1 MKRFI
6 LGTCVLGSVW
16 AAVAQTPAPAP
27 AAAPAAINPRVAQFT
42 ELLRNAQG
50 ALESLLPEELITL
63 LQEGRDIGQPQM
75 VAGVLR
81 GYLSRRADPG
91 PRILRLAAE
100 NAKLVGDYPV
110 AASRYRQFLQIAPVD
125 ADSSLAAGELFQI
138 LSDYMGKSGEAWTA
152 NKEFGDKF
160 RQAALPKQYDGAY
173 LDGCFQT
180 RATAAMAKR
189 LLTIFSEKLPLEQE
203 RFAYWHH
210 LDGLISRLESVYP
223 GNADAIIPA
232 RALVPLIRAD
242 PTRQARL
249 AFLIE
254 NIAFHETRAG
264 RDASTLARAIE
275 PVIAAARTYL
285 DCAPT
290 ANTLRQVM
298 AALAGGPDLP
308 AVQGRQQGQPDSTIW
323 SAAAEQKSEFFVTT
337 GFSKLPE
344 AEQITFLN
352 WSWAWLPAGLATADQ
367 WIALGGKH
375 PQAFQKAVATA
386 RLPWITQATNMAV
399 YKAQAPFLA
408 GQTFYNAA
416 VINALAAAND
426 PNGSFQHLL
435 AQESWYLP
443 FLDERKNEA
452 FPYLVVTQLI
462 PAWVN
467 LKGLPTTTDRNAYAQ
482 EAQMAFLEG
491 LLLNSVMTPFSP
503 QHIRQALLNAW
514 NYCSTDAVRRNRFIA
529 ILGKLDWTPFVPA
542 PGVERREQI
551 FEAAR
556 TAFRGWSQTMRK
568 QAESLAGKA
577 SEADVKR
584 RVEMEA
590 VVNQIAKIEEAFQQ
604 AIAAKVDPARAPNQ
618 QCRDIAMLIQ
628 AVDAGDAAAYA
639 PLAKSLYASIR
650 EYQKNKTP
658 FGEALLEFLMTPR
671 ADALACLDAQID
683 ILADQL
689 AIRMDNT
696 TQRGALVCMRMIAKR
711 SGWGIDASG
720 VRPRAEDNELRDKL
734 AAVLAKAVQ
743 ARSTKDVWDGD
754 VFSWYRGLARRDGAQ
769 AQAVLAE
776 IIDRDIFTKNNIS
789 PSHASPVCS
798 YLWLVREFPV
808 LQSKYPS
815 QSWFDERMAAE
826 IKRTWKVDQ
835 SYWTYAGDTQKKVA
849 NAIAEKYASDTSYAV
864 YLGAPGKP
872 AVVSRDE
879 YNAALERIK
888 VASGAAYGDYQKK
901 VEAEFGKTRFD
912 SLAAGQL
919 SITEMPIKT
928 PEERKAF
935 FDKLRAYVVIAKNA
949 PYPLSMPA
957 LPQVSS
963 LKVDGPVPLKE
974 DEIQALAG
982 CLRYTRWTSYAP
994 TDESLIL
1001 LVNDGLLA
1009 RDKIAELLPL
1019 IPEMWRI
1026 AASQPRPNTMAV
1038 LGGIT
1043 SKLLQESKIVP
1054 AAAHSAIGLAV
1065 ADSRLPNDIR
1075 STLYAIR
1082 TKMQALVGEAAP
1094 VAMTDRRYTILT
1106 AQTHFQAGRTDS
1118 AWNLY
1123 NKNPSLAL
1131 TEFKDLDMSFLIWII
1146 QRLTELDQY
1155 EPAEKLAQTLLS
1167 WIEEAPQGFDTV
1179 TRAEMLIVYADI
1191 AFRRQQYP
1199 QAKAQYERVAAN
1211 KEFAD
1216 TQGGYRAELK
1226 IAEVDRL
1233 MKAFDAALER
1243 LGKLDRL
1250 NDASI
1255 QAEARYQ
1262 MALVAYDQ
1270 EDYGGA
1276 RDQLARVF
1284 TLSPNHIEATLL
1296 EGKVNVKTGK
1306 LVEGTDLRISPP
1318 AEEQNII
1325 PGRPFKVNLED
1336 KNLSIVRKATDIE
1349 MRVWTDSGDEEHF
1362 MLFPFGDSKTRF
1374 RGEIPT
1380 AMAGL
1385 VKGDHILQVLGGDK
1399 VHFGLSERFR
1409 KQANITRDTVGHLG
1423 VITDGAL
1430 FTSSGSM
1437 PTLEEQA
1444 RIVLETSLRGELEKS
1459 AQSEG
1464 NTSLLQ
1470 ALNAPKE
1477 GAGAEVVLSAVRS
1490 TTEIK
1495 PGNPV
1500 YIRVV
1505 DQDRNTTPQKDTI
1518 TVKAM
1523 ATSGDK
1529 VNRVVLTETDT
1540 HSGLFE
1546 GKLATLSAPATA
1558 FASDTLEGRDPT
1570 SVIVPDSTL
1579 LPWAGADDD
1588 NRSKTFTVDMKDNI
1602 AFGKLTLTA
1611 DVPSRKLKRFALET
1625 SMNGSSFSAVGSW
1638 PIAAAEWDGS
1648 LRLRLINYGLPATSI
1663 KGTTAAENMALIKDY
1678 FDVGRLQFDNPIAT
1692 MPGKMT
1698 GDLSQTARAA
1708 DAKLGGKSASGL
1720 TLAHLQG
1727 SFYVAKRQKRIF
1739 NVQTTRPPE
1748 TEPAA
1753 KILPTVKK
1761 YLAIDGAQ
1769 GLLQKGPNPESL
1781 GQIFTLTRGYHTLDL
1796 YALIPSDATEG
1807 DYQILWDVDA
1817 DPYVAPVPDTIFTSA
1832 EWPEHQAPPGFKPT
1846 EIKANANGTVFDV
1859 AFAPESRGRTLRL
1872 RIFDFE
1878 AARPEIRKIALTD
1891 VEGKQILPSKDN
1903 LIGMRTNDIL
1913 EIVPGD
1919 KITITYED
1927 TAALTPARKILES
1940 FLSATFFNASLQAYL
1955 IESDVTK
1962 DGERRALLMPN
1973 NRFRP
1978 DLPMAIMVTDP
1989 DADETA
1995 APDKVQV
2002 HVRSTITGNKT
2013 DLVLLETKPVSG
2025 AFAGRFFPIVDDP
2038 KRGADI
2044 KTSLEDDLVITY
2056 RDKENLDYG
2065 IPWDRVAQLQP
2076 PLEWMKS
2083 QMRVFDFSSKPL
2095 GENMV
2100 KKSATAQAA
2109 AKATDKKEVVTETIR
2124 PGYSLTGVR
2133 PESPIAKGPVKIPFC
2148 GTLTVELLNPYLAF
2162 SALSEAEISVQILP
2176 AGMQPA
2182 VANGAPF
2189 DPSLP
2194 GTIRYRAL
2202 LGGGGDGASVPLTYE
2217 QPKLI
2222 VDKFA
2227 GTVQDDGRYMFKI
2240 TTAPGSMDQM
2250 KMPTYQDPEEEGV
2263 EMGGFGVQC
2272 ITEDGKS
2279 AIITRKFPW
2288 PTLRVRPDDRL
2299 RVALNNAPAGAEP
2312 TWEVWDVTMFGDPM
2326 FDVMDQ
2332 RYQAPLTELYVGDR
2346 LYLRV
2351 VDLMAN
2357 RTMEKDTVDVSV
2369 VINGVEENANKVS
2382 LMETFENTGVYKSSL
2397 KLVYEG
2403 MTNETRMADEIG
2415 VPYGA
2420 TITLRYTD
2428 RDGRK
2433 LDRALS
2439 VFKGSD
2445 ALVMPF
2451 TKRFNDASVA
2461 VQTQFTMAESYF
2473 ELAKKYR
2480 ALKED
2485 EAARRTI
2492 AQGKK
2497 LLEEAIR
2504 DFPKTEFRA
2513 QADYLLANL
2522 AFEEAEQTVLPEKR
2536 SQLYREAVTRFADV
2550 ISGNAESEYAP
2561 KSQFKKALVYE
2572 KMGEIDTACEE
2583 YVKLSYRYP
2592 NHELV
2597 AETISRLGLYFFNKG
2612 RMIDKGVGEETDL
2625 LEKEKRKLQARA
2637 FYRTAAQVFGRLSA
2651 RFPDHK
2657 LAASTKVLSAENWL
2671 RAKEF
2676 DKAITTY
2683 EAVIAEKKGAPD
2695 LIAQSMYWCGDAYM
2709 QTLNPTGAYRMF
2721 KLCTWDYPETKWAR
2735 YARGKLTDK
2744 MFVEIDKADTK

>member
-1 MKRFI
+1 
-6 LGTCVLGSVW
+6 
-16 AAVAQTPAPAP
+16 
-27 AAAPAAINPRVAQFT
+27 
-42 ELLRNAQG
+42 
-50 ALESLLPEELITL
+50 
-63 LQEGRDIGQPQM
+63 
-75 VAGVLR
+75 
-81 GYLSRRADPG
+81 
-91 PRILRLAAE
+91 
-100 NAKLVGDYPV
+100 
-110 AASRYRQFLQIAPVD
+110 
-125 ADSSLAAGELFQI
+125 
-138 LSDYMGKSGEAWTA
+138 
-152 NKEFGDKF
+152 
-160 RQAALPKQYDGAY
+160 
-173 LDGCFQT
+173 
-180 RATAAMAKR
+180 
-189 LLTIFSEKLPLEQE
+189 
-203 RFAYWHH
+203 
-210 LDGLISRLESVYP
+210 
-223 GNADAIIPA
+223 
-232 RALVPLIRAD
+232 
-242 PTRQARL
+242 
-249 AFLIE
+249 
-254 NIAFHETRAG
+254 
-264 RDASTLARAIE
+264 
-275 PVIAAARTYL
+275 
-285 DCAPT
+285 
-290 ANTLRQVM
+290 
-298 AALAGGPDLP
+298 
-308 AVQGRQQGQPDSTIW
+308 
-323 SAAAEQKSEFFVTT
+323 
-337 GFSKLPE
+337 
-344 AEQITFLN
+344 
-352 WSWAWLPAGLATADQ
+352 
-367 WIALGGKH
+367 
-375 PQAFQKAVATA
+375 
-386 RLPWITQATNMAV
+386 
-399 YKAQAPFLA
+399 
-408 GQTFYNAA
+408 
-416 VINALAAAND
+416 
-426 PNGSFQHLL
+426 
-435 AQESWYLP
+435 
-443 FLDERKNEA
+443 
-452 FPYLVVTQLI
+452 
-462 PAWVN
+462 
-467 LKGLPTTTDRNAYAQ
+467 
-482 EAQMAFLEG
+482 
-491 LLLNSVMTPFSP
+491 
-503 QHIRQALLNAW
+503 
-514 NYCSTDAVRRNRFIA
+514 
-529 ILGKLDWTPFVPA
+529 
-542 PGVERREQI
+542 
-551 FEAAR
+551 
-556 TAFRGWSQTMRK
+556 
-568 QAESLAGKA
+568 
-577 SEADVKR
+577 
-584 RVEMEA
+584 
-590 VVNQIAKIEEAFQQ
+590 
-604 AIAAKVDPARAPNQ
+604 
-618 QCRDIAMLIQ
+618 
-628 AVDAGDAAAYA
+628 
-639 PLAKSLYASIR
+639 
-650 EYQKNKTP
+650 
-658 FGEALLEFLMTPR
+658 
-671 ADALACLDAQID
+671 
-683 ILADQL
+683 
-689 AIRMDNT
+689 
-696 TQRGALVCMRMIAKR
+696 
-711 SGWGIDASG
+711 
-720 VRPRAEDNELRDKL
+720 
-734 AAVLAKAVQ
+734 
-743 ARSTKDVWDGD
+743 
-754 VFSWYRGLARRDGAQ
+754 
-769 AQAVLAE
+769 
-776 IIDRDIFTKNNIS
+776 
-789 PSHASPVCS
+789 
-798 YLWLVREFPV
+798 
-808 LQSKYPS
+808 
-815 QSWFDERMAAE
+815 
-826 IKRTWKVDQ
+826 
-835 SYWTYAGDTQKKVA
+835 
-849 NAIAEKYASDTSYAV
+849 
-864 YLGAPGKP
+864 
-872 AVVSRDE
+872 
-879 YNAALERIK
+879 
-888 VASGAAYGDYQKK
+888 
-901 VEAEFGKTRFD
+901 
-912 SLAAGQL
+912 
-919 SITEMPIKT
+919 
-928 PEERKAF
+928 
-935 FDKLRAYVVIAKNA
+935 
-949 PYPLSMPA
+949 
-957 LPQVSS
+957 
-963 LKVDGPVPLKE
+963 
-974 DEIQALAG
+974 
-982 CLRYTRWTSYAP
+982 
-994 TDESLIL
+994 
-1001 LVNDGLLA
+1001 
-1009 RDKIAELLPL
+1009 
-1019 IPEMWRI
+1019 MWRI

-1038 LGGIT
+1038 LGGTT

-1065 ADSRLPNDIR
+1065 ADYRLPNDIR
-1075 STLYAIR
+1075 NALYAIR

-1094 VAMTDRRYTILT
+1094 VAKTDRRYNILT

-1118 AWNLY
+1118 AWDLY
-1123 NKNPSLAL
+1123 NKSPSLAL

-1146 QRLTELDQY
+1146 QRLTDLDQY

-1233 MKAFDAALER
+1233 MRAFEAALER

-1255 QAEARYQ
+1255 QAEARHQ

-1276 RDQLARVF
+1276 RDQIARVF
-1284 TLSPNHIEATLL
+1284 TLSPNHVEATLL

-1306 LVEGTDLRISPP
+1306 LIEGTDLRISPP
-1318 AEEQNII
+1318 ADEQNII

-1336 KNLSIVRKATDIE
+1336 RNLSIVRKATDIE

-1380 AMAGL
+1380 AMAGM

-1409 KQANITRDTVGHLG
+1409 KAANITRDTVGHLG

-1459 AQSEG
+1459 ARSEG

-1477 GAGAEVVLSAVRS
+1477 GAETNVVLSAVRS

-1495 PGNPV
+1495 PGNPI

-1540 HSGLFE
+1540 HSAVFE

-1579 LPWAGADDD
+1579 LPWAGADDN
-1588 NRSKTFTVDMKDNI
+1588 NRSKMFTVDMKDNI

-1611 DVPSRKLKRFALET
+1611 DVPSRKLKRFALQT
-1625 SMNGSSFSAVGSW
+1625 SMNGSSFSTVGSW
-1638 PIAAAEWDGS
+1638 PIAAADWDGS

-1663 KGTTAAENMALIKDY
+1663 NGVTAAESMALIKDY
-1678 FDVGRLQFDNPIAT
+1678 FDVGRMQFDNPIAI
-1692 MPGKMT
+1692 MPGTMT
-1698 GDLSQTARAA
+1698 GDLSQTVRAA
-1708 DAKLGGKSASGL
+1708 DAKLGGKSASGV

-1727 SFYVAKRQKRIF
+1727 SFYIAKRQRRMF
-1739 NVQTTRPPE
+1739 NVQSTRPPE
-1748 TEPAA
+1748 TDPTA
-1753 KILPTVKK
+1753 KIVPKAAM

-1769 GLLQKGPNPESL
+1769 GIPQKGENAESL
-1781 GQIFTLTRGYHTLDL
+1781 GKIYTLTRGYHTLDL
-1796 YALIPSDATEG
+1796 YALIPSDAPG
-1807 DYQILWDVDA
+1807 DYQILWDVEV
-1817 DPYVAPVPDTIFTSA
+1817 DPYVAPVPEAIFTPA

-1878 AARPEIRKIALTD
+1878 AAYPEIRKIALTD

-1927 TAALTPARKILES
+1927 TSALTPARKILES
-1940 FLSATFFNASLQAYL
+1940 FLSSTFFNASLQAYL

-1978 DLPMAIMVTDP
+1978 DLPMAIMVNDP

-2002 HVRSTITGNKT
+2002 HVSSTITGNKT
-2013 DLVLLETKPVSG
+2013 DLVMLETKPVSG
-2025 AFAGRFFPIVDDP
+2025 AFVSRFFPILDKP

-2044 KTSLEDDLVITY
+2044 TTSLEDDLVITY

-2065 IPWDRVAQLQP
+2065 IPWDRVVQLQP

-2083 QMRVFDFSSKPL
+2083 QMRVFDYSSKPL
-2095 GENMV
+2095 VETVV
-2100 KKSATAQAA
+2100 KKSATAPAA

-2182 VANGAPF
+2182 VTNGAPF

-2202 LGGGGDGASVPLTYE
+2202 LGGGGGGGVPLTYE
-2217 QPKLI
+2217 PPKLI

-2227 GTVQDDGRYMFKI
+2227 GSVQDDGRYIFNI
-2240 TTAPGSMDQM
+2240 ATAPGSLDQM

-2263 EMGGFGVQC
+2263 EMGGFGVGC

-2279 AIITRKFPW
+2279 ASITRKFPW

-2299 RVALNNAPAGAEP
+2299 RVALNSAPAGAEP
-2312 TWEVWDVTMFGDPM
+2312 TWEVWDVSMFGDPM
-2326 FDVMDQ
+2326 FDVLDQ
-2332 RYQAPLTELYVGDR
+2332 RYQVPLSELYVGDR

-2351 VDLMAN
+2351 VDLIAN
-2357 RTMEKDTVDVSV
+2357 RTNDKDTVDVSV
-2369 VINGVEENANKVS
+2369 VINGVEEKANKVS
-2382 LMETFENTGVYKSSL
+2382 LMETFENTGVFKSSL

-2433 LDRALS
+2433 LDRELS

-2445 ALVMPF
+2445 ATVMPF
-2451 TKRFNDASVA
+2451 TKRFNDASIA

-2485 EAARRTI
+2485 ETARRTI

-2522 AFEEAEQTVLPEKR
+2522 AFEEAEQTALPEKR
-2536 SQLYREAVTRFADV
+2536 SQLYREAATRFADV
-2550 ISGNAESEYAP
+2550 ISGNADSEYAP

-2612 RMIDKGVGEETDL
+2612 RIIEKGAGEEADL
-2625 LEKEKRKLQARA
+2625 VEKERRKLQARD
-2637 FYRTAAQVFGRLSA
+2637 FYRTAAQVFGRLSV

-2671 RAKEF
+2671 RAKDF

-2683 EAVIAEKKGAPD
+2683 EAVVSEKKGAPD

-2744 MFVEIDKADTK
+2744 AFAEME

>member
-16 AAVAQTPAPAP
+16 AAVAQTPAAAP
-27 AAAPAAINPRVAQFT
+27 AAAPAGAPAVINPRVARFN
-42 ELLRNAQG
+42 ELLSGAQS
-50 ALESLLPEELITL
+50 ALESVLPEELITL
-63 LQEGRDIGQPQM
+63 LQEGRDLGQPQM

-125 ADSSLAAGELFQI
+125 ADSSQAAGELFQI
-138 LSDYMGKSGEAWTA
+138 LADYMAKSGEAWTA

-173 LDGCFQT
+173 LDVCLQN

-189 LLTIFSEKLPLEQE
+189 LLTVFSEKLPLEQE

-210 LDGLISRLESVYP
+210 LDGLISRMESVYP

-264 RDASTLARAIE
+264 RDASALARAIE
-275 PVIAAARTYL
+275 PVIAAARAYL

-290 ANTLRQVM
+290 ANTLRQIM

-344 AEQITFLN
+344 AEQIAFLN
-352 WSWAWLPAGLATADQ
+352 WSWAWLPGGLATADQ

-386 RLPWITQATNMAV
+386 RLPWIVQSTNMAV

-416 VINALAAAND
+416 VINAMAAAND

-443 FLDERKNEA
+443 FLDERKNEG
-452 FPYLVVTQLI
+452 FPYLVVNQLI

-467 LKGLPTTTDRNAYAQ
+467 LKGLSKPAERDAYAQ

-529 ILGKLDWTPFVPA
+529 ILGKLDWAPFVPA

-568 QAESLAGKA
+568 QADKLAGKA
-577 SEADVKR
+577 SEEDVKR
-584 RVEMEA
+584 RVEMES

-604 AIAAKVDPARAPNQ
+604 AIAANPDPARAPNQ

-671 ADALACLDAQID
+671 ADALACLNAQID
-683 ILADQL
+683 MLTDQL
-689 AIRMDNT
+689 VVRMDDPK
-696 TQRGALVCMRMIAKR
+696 QRGALVCMRMIAKR
-711 SGWGIDASG
+711 SGWGLDERG
-720 VRPRAEDNELRDKL
+720 LRPRTEDNELRDKL
-734 AAVLAKAVQ
+734 AAVLAKAIQ
-743 ARSTKDVWDGD
+743 ARSAKDVWDGD
-754 VFSWYRGLARRDGAQ
+754 LFSWYQGLARRDGAQ
-769 AQAVLAE
+769 AQAVIAE
-776 IIDRDIFTKNNIS
+776 IIDRDIFTKNNIG
-789 PSHASPVCS
+789 PYNASPVCS

-888 VASGAAYGDYQKK
+888 AASGAAYGDYQKK

-935 FDKLRAYVVIAKNA
+935 FDKLRAYVAIAKNA

-963 LKVDGPVPLKE
+963 LKLDGPVPLKE

-982 CLRYTRWTSYAP
+982 CLLYTRWTSYAP

-1009 RDKIAELLPL
+1009 RDKIPELLPL

-1038 LGGIT
+1038 LGGTT

-1065 ADSRLPNDIR
+1065 ADYRLPNDIR
-1075 STLYAIR
+1075 NALYAIR

-1094 VAMTDRRYTILT
+1094 VAKTDRRYNILT

-1118 AWNLY
+1118 AWDLY
-1123 NKNPSLAL
+1123 NKSPSLAL
-1131 TEFKDLDMSFLIWII
+1131 TDFKDLDMSFLIWII
-1146 QRLTELDQY
+1146 QRLTDLDQY

-1233 MKAFDAALER
+1233 MRAFEAALER

-1255 QAEARYQ
+1255 QAEARHQ

-1276 RDQLARVF
+1276 RDQIARVF
-1284 TLSPNHIEATLL
+1284 TLSPNHVEATLL

-1306 LVEGTDLRISPP
+1306 LIEGTDLRISPP
-1318 AEEQNII
+1318 ADEQNII

-1336 KNLSIVRKATDIE
+1336 RNLSIVRKATDIE

-1380 AMAGL
+1380 AMAGM

-1409 KQANITRDTVGHLG
+1409 KAANITRDTVGHLG

-1459 AQSEG
+1459 ARSEG

-1477 GAGAEVVLSAVRS
+1477 GAETNVVLSAVRS

-1495 PGNPV
+1495 PGNPI

-1540 HSGLFE
+1540 HSAVFE

-1579 LPWAGADDD
+1579 LPWAGADDN
-1588 NRSKTFTVDMKDNI
+1588 NRSKMFTVDMKDNI

-1611 DVPSRKLKRFALET
+1611 DVPSRKLKRFALQT
-1625 SMNGSSFSAVGSW
+1625 SMNGSSFSTVGSW
-1638 PIAAAEWDGS
+1638 PIAAADWDGS

-1663 KGTTAAENMALIKDY
+1663 NGVTAAESMALIKDY
-1678 FDVGRLQFDNPIAT
+1678 FDVGRMQFDNPIAI
-1692 MPGKMT
+1692 MPGTMT
-1698 GDLSQTARAA
+1698 GDLSQTVRAA
-1708 DAKLGGKSASGL
+1708 DAKLGGKSASGV

-1727 SFYVAKRQKRIF
+1727 SFYIAKRQRRMF
-1739 NVQTTRPPE
+1739 NVQSTRPPE
-1748 TEPAA
+1748 TDPTA
-1753 KILPTVKK
+1753 KIVPKAAM

-1769 GLLQKGPNPESL
+1769 GIPQKGENAESL
-1781 GQIFTLTRGYHTLDL
+1781 GKIYTLTRGYHTLDL
-1796 YALIPSDATEG
+1796 YALIPSDATA
-1807 DYQILWDVDA
+1807 DYQILWDVEV
-1817 DPYVAPVPDTIFTSA
+1817 DPYVAPVPEAIFTPA

-1878 AARPEIRKIALTD
+1878 AAYPEIRKIALTD

-1927 TAALTPARKILES
+1927 TSALTPARKILES
-1940 FLSATFFNASLQAYL
+1940 FLSSTFFNASLQAYL

-1978 DLPMAIMVTDP
+1978 DLPMAIMVNDP

-2002 HVRSTITGNKT
+2002 HVSSTITGNKT
-2013 DLVLLETKPVSG
+2013 DLVMLETKPVSG
-2025 AFAGRFFPIVDDP
+2025 AFVSRFFPILDKP

-2044 KTSLEDDLVITY
+2044 TTSLEDDLVITY

-2065 IPWDRVAQLQP
+2065 IPWDRVVQLQP

-2083 QMRVFDFSSKPL
+2083 QMRVFDYSSKPL
-2095 GENMV
+2095 VETVV
-2100 KKSATAQAA
+2100 KKSATAPAA

-2182 VANGAPF
+2182 VTNGAPF

-2202 LGGGGDGASVPLTYE
+2202 LGGGGGGGVPLTYE
-2217 QPKLI
+2217 PPKLI

-2227 GTVQDDGRYMFKI
+2227 GSVQDDGRYIFNI
-2240 TTAPGSMDQM
+2240 ATAPGSLDQM

-2263 EMGGFGVQC
+2263 EMGGFGVGC

-2279 AIITRKFPW
+2279 ASITRKFPW

-2299 RVALNNAPAGAEP
+2299 RVALNSAPAGAEP
-2312 TWEVWDVTMFGDPM
+2312 TWEVWDVSMFGDPM
-2326 FDVMDQ
+2326 FDVLDQ
-2332 RYQAPLTELYVGDR
+2332 RYQVPLSELYVGDR

-2351 VDLMAN
+2351 VDLIAN
-2357 RTMEKDTVDVSV
+2357 RTNDKDTVDVSV
-2369 VINGVEENANKVS
+2369 VINGVEEKANKVS
-2382 LMETFENTGVYKSSL
+2382 LMETFENTGVFKSSL

-2433 LDRALS
+2433 LDRELS

-2445 ALVMPF
+2445 ATVMPF
-2451 TKRFNDASVA
+2451 TKRFNDASIA

-2485 EAARRTI
+2485 ETARRTI

-2522 AFEEAEQTVLPEKR
+2522 AFEEAEQTALPEKR
-2536 SQLYREAVTRFADV
+2536 SQLYREAATRFADV
-2550 ISGNAESEYAP
+2550 ISGNADSEYAP

-2612 RMIDKGVGEETDL
+2612 RIIEKGAGEEADL
-2625 LEKEKRKLQARA
+2625 VEKERRKLQARD
-2637 FYRTAAQVFGRLSA
+2637 FYRTAAQVFGRLSV

-2671 RAKEF
+2671 RAKDF

-2683 EAVIAEKKGAPD
+2683 EAVVSEKKGAPD

-2744 MFVEIDKADTK
+2744 AFAEME